1 MKPRSTIPAEAEKS
15 AWEWGEKILALMDA
29 AEAPSLFSR
38 KGLYGALM
46 DWAMKDEGFKTQLF
60 RFVDVL
66 PTLRSS
72 SEVTRHLN
80 EYFDSNQ
87 VDLSP
92 ALRTALKATSF
103 AGGLFSAGIKSQI
116 SGMARMFMPG
126 SDDKEVLASLR
137 KLHEQG
143 IAFTVDVLGEA
154 VVSEDEADRY
164 AQRYLELMNLLAR
177 ATGAWDKPCTSNLT
191 PRGEEP
197 CLNLSLK
204 ISALYSQIH
213 PADPDTAIE
222 KLSARLRPI
231 LRRAKEAGAFI
242 NFDMEHYGLK
252 DLTLRLFKSIF
263 SEPEFAAGPRC
274 GLALQAYLRE
284 CEADLREVTAW
295 ARAQRRRITV
305 RLVKGAYWDYETIIA
320 EQKGWPVPVFSRK
333 AETDANFER
342 LSTYLLENDDAIAAA
357 FASHNVRS
365 IAHVLAQAGQI
376 GVPLRNFEFQ
386 MLHGMADSLKKALLE
401 LDCRVREYAPV
412 GELLPGMAYLVR
424 RLLENTSN
432 EGFLARKFAKGAS
445 REELLQNPRELLEA
459 PRDTHTGPTGG
470 RDGAVTEFKNETHTD
485 FNITAERERIRDAIK
500 KVRAGPGRKHP
511 LIINNEPVPTGE
523 WTPSRNPADQKEIV
537 GYVARATITEAER
550 ALEAAGRAQQKWA
563 RVPVEERAA
572 LLRRLAVLL
581 KRDKSELN
589 ALEILEAGKS
599 WTEADADVAEAI
611 DFCNFYAVEMRTLGQ
626 PKRTQRVAGESNSQH
641 WWPRGVGVVIAPW
654 NFPLAILTGMMS
666 AAIVAGNAVIIKP
679 SEQTSVIAARLM
691 ELLIESGL
699 PAGVVNF
706 VSGRGSE
713 VGAHLVAH
721 PKVDF
726 VAFTGSK
733 EVGLKIWE
741 TAGRTAPGQMNLK
754 KVVCEMGG
762 KNCVIVDG
770 DADLDEAVL
779 GVVQS
784 AFGYQGQKCS
794 ALSRLVV
801 LADNYDR
808 FLGRLIAATES
819 LRVGPAEEPG
829 AMIGPVI
836 DRQAQQRILEMIEV
850 GRKEAKLT
858 WMGKVPEDANSC
870 YVSPAIFSDVTPG
883 CRIFREEIFGP
894 VLAVTKA
901 SDFAEALA
909 LANDCE
915 FALTGG
921 CYSRS
926 PANIERVKN
935 EMMCGNV
942 YINRPITG
950 AIVERQPFGG
960 FRMSGG
966 GTKAGGGEYLQHFL
980 APRVITENCLR
991 RGFAPADEE

>member
-1 MKPRSTIPAEAEKS
+1 MI
-15 AWEWGEKILALMDA
+15 
-29 AEAPSLFSR
+29 
-38 KGLYGALM
+38 
-46 DWAMKDEGFKTQLF
+46 
-60 RFVDVL
+60 V
-66 PTLRSS
+66 
-72 SEVTRHLN
+72 
-80 EYFDSNQ
+80 
-87 VDLSP
+87 
-92 ALRTALKATSF
+92 
-103 AGGLFSAGIKSQI
+103 
-116 SGMARMFMPG
+116 
-126 SDDKEVLASLR
+126 
-137 KLHEQG
+137 
-143 IAFTVDVLGEA
+143 
-154 VVSEDEADRY
+154 
-164 AQRYLELMNLLAR
+164 
-177 ATGAWDKPCTSNLT
+177 
-191 PRGEEP
+191 
-197 CLNLSLK
+197 
-204 ISALYSQIH
+204 
-213 PADPDTAIE
+213 
-222 KLSARLRPI
+222 
-231 LRRAKEAGAFI
+231 
-242 NFDMEHYGLK
+242 
-252 DLTLRLFKSIF
+252 
-263 SEPEFAAGPRC
+263 
-274 GLALQAYLRE
+274 
-284 CEADLREVTAW
+284 
-295 ARAQRRRITV
+295 
-305 RLVKGAYWDYETIIA
+305 
-320 EQKGWPVPVFSRK
+320 
-333 AETDANFER
+333 
-342 LSTYLLENDDAIAAA
+342 
-357 FASHNVRS
+357 
-365 IAHVLAQAGQI
+365 
-376 GVPLRNFEFQ
+376 
-386 MLHGMADSLKKALLE
+386 
-401 LDCRVREYAPV
+401 
-412 GELLPGMAYLVR
+412 
-424 RLLENTSN
+424 
-432 EGFLARKFAKGAS
+432 
-445 REELLQNPRELLEA
+445 
-459 PRDTHTGPTGG
+459 
-470 RDGAVTEFKNETHTD
+470 
-485 FNITAERERIRDAIK
+485 
-500 KVRAGPGRKHP
+500 
-511 LIINNEPVPTGE
+511 NNEPVPTGE

-626 PKRTQRVAGESNSQH
+626 PKRTQRVAGESNRQH

-713 VGAHLVAH
+713 VGARLVAH

-754 KVVCEMGG
+754 KVVCDMGG
-762 KNCVIVDG
+762 KNCVIVD
-770 DADLDEAVL
+770 
-779 GVVQS
+779 
-784 AFGYQGQKCS
+784 
-794 ALSRLVV
+794 
-801 LADNYDR
+801 DNYDR

-870 YVSPAIFSDVTPG
+870 YVSPTIFTDVTPG

>member
-1 MKPRSTIPAEAEKS
+1 MPPIPRRTGSGFEPYV
-15 AWEWGEKILALMDA
+15 WA
-29 AEAPSLFSR
+29 ATVA
-38 KGLYGALM
+38 
-46 DWAMKDEGFKTQLF
+46 
-60 RFVDVL
+60 DVAA
-66 PTLRSS
+66 
-72 SEVTRHLN
+72 RHR
-80 EYFDSNQ
+80 
-87 VDLSP
+87 LSP
-92 ALRTALKATSF
+92 AHVLRFDANLPPFAARLPISSRRALANR
-103 AGGLFSAGIKSQI
+103 GEY
-116 SGMARMFMPG
+116 PEG
-126 SDDKEVLASLR
+126 SYRELR
-137 KLHEQG
+137 KAAATYAGCTPEEIVVDAGADGLIGLVARTFLSPGRRAVTERRTYPLYA
-143 IAFTVDVLGEA
+143 IATRLEGAEVEAAPRELDALAAAASTAAVLWLCNPGNPGGELFA
-154 VVSEDEADRY
+154 AREIAELARELPATLVCVDEAY
-164 AQRYLELMNLLAR
+164 YEYGGETAAPAALEVDNLVCVRTLSKAFGLAGLR
-177 ATGAWDKPCTSNLT
+177 VGYGVAA
-191 PRGEEP
+191 PRIAAE
-197 CLNLSLK
+197 
-204 ISALYSQIH
+204 
-213 PADPDTAIE
+213 
-222 KLSARLRPI
+222 LSARRSPAPI
-231 LRRAKEAGAFI
+231 PTSSAALATAALQPPEIEPEVRATRAERERVRAAFI
-242 NFDMEHYGLK
+242 
-252 DLTLRLFKSIF
+252 
-263 SEPEFAAGPRC
+263 AAGFDAPPTHTNFVVVRTP
-274 GLALQAYLRE
+274 QA
-284 CEADLREVTAW
+284 A
-295 ARAQRRRITV
+295 
-305 RLVKGAYWDYETIIA
+305 
-320 EQKGWPVPVFSRK
+320 
-333 AETDANFER
+333 
-342 LSTYLLENDDAIAAA
+342 AIAGQLE
-357 FASHNVRS
+357 HRGLVVR
-365 IAHVLAQAGQI
+365 
-376 GVPLRNFEFQ
+376 
-386 MLHGMADSLKKALLE
+386 
-401 LDCRVREYAPV
+401 
-412 GELLPGMAYLVR
+412 AY
-424 RLLENTSN
+424 S
-432 EGFLARKFAKGAS
+432 
-445 REELLQNPRELLEA
+445 
-459 PRDTHTGPTGG
+459 
-470 RDGAVTEFKNETHTD
+470 D
-485 FNITAERERIRDAIK
+485 FNIATERERIRDAIK
-500 KVRAGPGRKHP
+500 KVRANLGRKHP
-511 LIINNEPVPTGE
+511 LIINNEPVPTSE

-626 PKRTQRVAGESNSQH
+626 PKRTQRVAGESNRQH

-794 ALSRLVV
+794 ALSRLIV

-850 GRKEAKLT
+850 GRKEAKLA

-870 YVSPAIFSDVTPG
+870 YVSPTIFTDVTPG